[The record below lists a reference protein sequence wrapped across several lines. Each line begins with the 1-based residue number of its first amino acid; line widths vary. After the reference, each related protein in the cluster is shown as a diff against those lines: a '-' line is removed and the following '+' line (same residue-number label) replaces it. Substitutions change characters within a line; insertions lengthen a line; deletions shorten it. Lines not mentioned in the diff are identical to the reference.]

1 MEVKTIVYE
10 AFGVVLANPD
20 VMILIASFTIVL
32 TVLITIVDL
41 FDNNRRV

>member
-20 VMILIASFTIVL
+20 MMILIASFTI
-32 TVLITIVDL
+32 LITILLTIVDL
-41 FDNNRRV
+41 FDEYKGV